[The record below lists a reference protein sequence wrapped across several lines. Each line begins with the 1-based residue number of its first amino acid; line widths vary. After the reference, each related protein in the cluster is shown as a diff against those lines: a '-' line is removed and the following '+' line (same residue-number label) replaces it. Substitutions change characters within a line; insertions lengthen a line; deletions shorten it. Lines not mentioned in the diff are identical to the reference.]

1 MSDARS
7 ADLWRL
13 CASRGSIVCVVL
25 CYLDSLWCQLFGIP
39 ASHQHYTTYW
49 SLQRQSSC
57 IAGKGGKTDIYG
69 LYLSTLLHYL
79 VITNM
84 WYFKSEENIVHF
96 PLMLSSD
103 AQKTLQTHK
112 HVTST
117 EMVIQIY
124 PYSSIPN
131 NIVRNFEASGLDT
144 ASLTSV
150 MWVVWKRLSIFELN
164 LELAFFLY

>member
-1 MSDARS
+1 MQGAQICDGCVLPGAVLYVWCCVTWIPCGVSCLVFQQAIS
-7 ADLWRL
+7 TIQPTDL
-13 CASRGSIVCVVL
+13 CKDRG
-25 CYLDSLWCQLFGIP
+25 G
-39 ASHQHYTTYW
+39 
-49 SLQRQSSC
+49 R
-57 IAGKGGKTDIYG
+57 TDIYG

-150 MWVVWKRLSIFELN
+150 MWVV
-164 LELAFFLY
+164 

>member
-1 MSDARS
+1 MSDAKS
-7 ADLWRL
+7 TDLWRL
-13 CASRGSIVCVVL
+13 CVSRVSIVCVVL

-39 ASHQHYTTYW
+39 VSHQHYTTYW
-49 SLQRQSSC
+49 SLQRQRPC

-103 AQKTLQTHK
+103 AQKTLETHK

-117 EMVIQIY
+117 ESTIQIY
-124 PYSSIPN
+124 PSSSILS

-144 ASLTSV
+144 ASSTSV
-150 MWVVWKRLSIFELN
+150 MWIFELN
-164 LELAFFLY
+164 LEPAIFLY